1 MLWLAIVIGVVL
13 GFISLLLPRSDK
25 LLNSNNMDQNIG
37 LLQEGHFIAAG
48 LGFLLP
54 MAFFAVI
61 AFFVLSV
68 IHMVFSKARTGTQ
81 QTALRPANCWR
92 SASVSKPVPHCVP
105 RLSRWRKDFWACRKP
120 DSSSVF
126 SSTDLAASAARA
138 KPPRDCRVLLA
149 ETQQR
154 VEGERRCRRNG
165 DEQGRYDND
174 VFHLRLSSWMPR
186 PFV

>member
-92 SASVSKPVPHCVP
+92 SASVRQAGPTLRPTFRP
-105 RLSRWRKDFWACRKP
+105 RGGGLVVKI
-120 DSSSVF
+120 
-126 SSTDLAASAARA
+126 
-138 KPPRDCRVLLA
+138 
-149 ETQQR
+149 
-154 VEGERRCRRNG
+154 
-165 DEQGRYDND
+165 
-174 VFHLRLSSWMPR
+174 
-186 PFV
+186 